1 VACQAISIKG
11 ILIGETGTNT
21 ISSANKLPPY
31 ISLQKKLRKKVENE
45 VLCRMIALWV
55 FKTAYFIF

>member
-1 VACQAISIKG
+1 MSIKG
-11 ILIGETGTNT
+11 ILIGKTGTNT
-21 ISSANKLPPY
+21 ISCANKLLTN

-45 VLCRMIALWV
+45 VLYRMIALWV